1 MLPFFLSVT
10 DISVLRFSNFLLLSN
25 DVYTFI
31 NFFFFRYMKFLYAYE
46 CHKLGLSTRNELE
59 TAIEGNKREGRRTSY
74 YGDLQMRSPTSN
86 SANNGPHSNNSMH
99 HHGSSRISP
108 VSLVT
113 TSTSNSVNNRIQVN
127 GHSSQFPNHVGDA
140 QIPNV
145 SGLVIPGMILWYLC
159 FIHELHDYG

>member
-1 MLPFFLSVT
+1 MKLTIIFLQLNNSCQQ
-10 DISVLRFSNFLLLSN
+10 LAFSWLSFLL
-25 DVYTFI
+25 
-31 NFFFFRYMKFLYAYE
+31 RYMKFLYAYE
-46 CHKLGLSTRNELE
+46 CHKMNLSSRQELE

-108 VSLVT
+108 ISMVT
-113 TSTSNSVNNRIQVN
+113 TSTPNSIGNRIQIN
-127 GHSSQFPNHVGDA
+127 GHSNQFPNHVGDA

-145 SGLVIPGMILWYLC
+145 PGLVIPGMCRLRYRFFKIFEETLQGKWKWVL
-159 FIHELHDYG
+159 